1 MDIWVCHSTLLPS
14 KKRHDAKSHHE
25 NRFSPTAAVSEYLIE
40 HALGQSCSSNL
51 VLAEYGCMSVSF
63 NSSAFQESHD
73 AKSHPETRFSST
85 AAPPKYLIELAIG
98 WYCLSDIAQEEY
110 RCMSVSLKS
119 PFFRLGPKSAKRS
132 KVIIQLGFLP
142 LRHHQSTWSN
152 MP

>member
-1 MDIWVCHSTLLPS
+1 MYECIIKVSFLPVG
-14 KKRHDAKSHHE
+14 AEECQEVKSHHTT
-25 NRFSPTAAVSEYLIE
+25 RVSPTAAPPKYLIE
-40 HALGQSCSSNL
+40 HAIGRNCSSTIAR
-51 VLAEYGCMSVSF
+51 AEYGCMSVSF

-142 LRHHQSTWSN
+142 LRHHQST
-152 MP
+152 